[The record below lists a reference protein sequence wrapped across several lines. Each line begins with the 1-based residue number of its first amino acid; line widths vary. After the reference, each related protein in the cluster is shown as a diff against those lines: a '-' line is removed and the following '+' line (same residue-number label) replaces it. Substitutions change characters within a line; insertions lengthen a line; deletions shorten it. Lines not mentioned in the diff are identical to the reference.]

1 MRRICSKRSYLFA
14 TAKKLKN
21 WFRERRYSEDVVNK
35 KTKRALE
42 TPSLGRHTK
51 TSERSATGNGGTR
64 VPLVVNYNPFLSC
77 LRQVI
82 PKSLCSTS
90 R

>member
-14 TAKKLKN
+14 TAKKLKS
-21 WFRERRYSEDVVNK
+21 WFRDRRYPEDVVNK
-35 KTKRALE
+35 ETKRALE

-51 TSERSATGNGGTR
+51 TSERSATGNGGTGL
-64 VPLVVNYNPFLSC
+64 PLVNYNPFLSC
-77 LRQVI
+77 LRQV
-82 PKSLCSTS
+82 KNLCSIS